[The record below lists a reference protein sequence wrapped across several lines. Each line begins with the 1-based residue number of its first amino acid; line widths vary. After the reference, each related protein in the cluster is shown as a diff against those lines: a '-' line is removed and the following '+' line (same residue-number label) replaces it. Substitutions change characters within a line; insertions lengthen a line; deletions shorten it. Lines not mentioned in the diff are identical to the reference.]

1 MGKTAEIIESGPK
14 SIVNLKDG
22 KVNEK
27 CNLKTMLKN
36 GSYHI
41 NFDVLA
47 LCVDILET
55 NDNIAQKANA
65 LHLISE
71 MISWGDVEALLLVN
85 YSGLIEN
92 IVVTIYQDKKGYKI
106 FKEIEGQK

>member
-1 MGKTAEIIESGPK
+1 
-14 SIVNLKDG
+14 
-22 KVNEK
+22 
-27 CNLKTMLKN
+27 MLKH

-47 LCVDILET
+47 LCVDVLET
-55 NDNIAQKANA
+55 NDNLIQKTNA

-71 MISWGDVEALLLVN
+71 MISWGDIEALLLVN

-92 IVVTIYQDKKGYKI
+92 IILAMYQDKKSYKI
-106 FKEIEGQK
+106 YKEIPNQR